1 MIYIRKNSEPAKL
14 LWYRHQSNAR
24 FDDMD
29 ADVKEQ
35 LRDSLLREQGHLCA
49 YCMREIHDAGDV
61 KIEHFRARTPEN
73 ELQYRNLLAVCK
85 GGENG
90 PIAARSC
97 DTQKGNR
104 ELSLSPL
111 LKSDMNRIYYS
122 NNAKIHS
129 LDTTECEFEYTDSSG
144 KVHRG
149 ITSQDKDL
157 EDCLNLNYENGIP
170 LAGRKAALRKF
181 QEKLRPYKDDRS
193 KREFLK
199 KMQDF
204 YLQPREFQAQY
215 VGILRWYINK
225 KLR

>member
-1 MIYIRKNSEPAKL
+1 M
-14 LWYRHQSNAR
+14 
-24 FDDMD
+24 
-29 ADVKEQ
+29 
-35 LRDSLLREQGHLCA
+35 
-49 YCMREIHDAGDV
+49 
-61 KIEHFRARTPEN
+61 
-73 ELQYRNLLAVCK
+73 
-85 GGENG
+85 
-90 PIAARSC
+90 
-97 DTQKGNR
+97 
-104 ELSLSPL
+104 
-111 LKSDMNRIYYS
+111 
-122 NNAKIHS
+122 
-129 LDTTECEFEYTDSSG
+129 DTTECEFEYTDSSG

-149 ITSQDKDL
+149 ITSPDKDL

-193 KREFLK
+193 KREFLM